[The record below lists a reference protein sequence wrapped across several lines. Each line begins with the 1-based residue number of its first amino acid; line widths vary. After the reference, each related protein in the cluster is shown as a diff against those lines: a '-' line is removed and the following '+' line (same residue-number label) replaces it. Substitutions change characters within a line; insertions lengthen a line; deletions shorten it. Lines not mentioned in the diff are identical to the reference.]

1 MHRPAPVRTALRRH
15 LADVLNDAI
24 SGGIAIATTDGGDN
38 YAFGGARSLG
48 GNDVRD
54 SIYSLR

>member
-38 YAFGGARSLG
+38 YAFGG
-48 GNDVRD
+48 NDVRD